1 MSSGVESDPKD
12 SKSFLPYQRKE
23 KTFSKILYLYK
34 FIYETEIVTFQK
46 TLMIAERPM
55 FYSSEGGRKDKTK
68 TDSTINQN

>member
-1 MSSGVESDPKD
+1 MTYQMLVSQVHNH
-12 SKSFLPYQRKE
+12 SF
-23 KTFSKILYLYK
+23 
-34 FIYETEIVTFQK
+34 FQK

>member
-12 SKSFLPYQRKE
+12 SKSFPSYKGKSFWR
-23 KTFSKILYLYK
+23 ILYK

-46 TLMIAERPM
+46 TLKIAERPM